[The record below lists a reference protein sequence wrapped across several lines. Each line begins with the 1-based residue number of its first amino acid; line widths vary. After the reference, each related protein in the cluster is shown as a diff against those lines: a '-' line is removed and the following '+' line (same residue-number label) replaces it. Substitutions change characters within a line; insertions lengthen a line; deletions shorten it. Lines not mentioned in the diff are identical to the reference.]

1 MDLNRGLILQTE
13 KDILLRAELEDIAKR
28 HPDQFTL
35 WYTLDRPPQ
44 GRLLVHAGN
53 AFACHCRTV
62 VSFALVQG
70 AITIISGHLVLT
82 LLNNRHPPNPSETSL
97 TTTPVLKSDPNQVGL
112 RKCELII
119 NSCWVRHVAFDVFQD
134 VPVLGTLQQNYSCSG
149 LLPE

>member
-53 AFACHCRTV
+53 AFAHRCRTV
-62 VSFALVQG
+62 MGFALVQG

-82 LLNNRHPPNPSETSL
+82 LLNNRQPPQP
-97 TTTPVLKSDPNQVGL
+97 L
-112 RKCELII
+112 RNKPYH
-119 NSCWVRHVAFDVFQD
+119 N
-134 VPVLGTLQQNYSCSG
+134 T
-149 LLPE
+149 

>member
-53 AFACHCRTV
+53 AFAHRCRTV
-62 VSFALVQG
+62 MGFALVQG

-82 LLNNRHPPNPSETSL
+82 LLNNRQPPP
-97 TTTPVLKSDPNQVGL
+97 TPQKQALPQHLKSDPNQVGL

-134 VPVLGTLQQNYSCSG
+134 VPVLGTLQQN
-149 LLPE
+149 